1 MNSFLKRRFDSR
13 FFLSSTAPHMRAHKQ
28 IVAIASTGGHWH
40 QLGKITEGLGD
51 LPIIYISTQA
61 GLCPPHPNAQV
72 LLVPDCNRNEPMRVL
87 ACTARMIWMW
97 PRLRPALVISTGAL
111 PGLVGIAIA
120 RLFGVQTLWIDSVAN
135 ADVLSA
141 SGKLARRIAHT
152 TVSQWEHVAAQEGVG
167 FQGRIL

>member
-1 MNSFLKRRFDSR
+1 
-13 FFLSSTAPHMRAHKQ
+13 
-28 IVAIASTGGHWH
+28 
-40 QLGKITEGLGD
+40 
-51 LPIIYISTQA
+51 
-61 GLCPPHPNAQV
+61 
-72 LLVPDCNRNEPMRVL
+72 
-87 ACTARMIWMW
+87 
-97 PRLRPALVISTGAL
+97 L

-135 ADVLSA
+135 AEVLSA